1 MLIRL
6 LIYIPL
12 VAFLAVLQSAI
23 VRLFPAVNYQP
34 DLLTVLIVFLA
45 HREGRVVGQSVG
57 FLGGI
62 LEDSIGLAPFGFHT
76 LVRTALGYIMGFN
89 REWRVEES
97 PIAALLLVVIGYVV
111 QIVLYTLL
119 GTVASYSASITS
131 TLSIQSIREGVLTV
145 LVTPICFAL
154 FNFLPTS
161 RSHAEEITR
170 GIDS

>member
-97 PIAALLLVVIGYVV
+97 PIAALFTCSYRVCGANSTLHALGHRRLLFCQYHQHPQYPIYTRRSAHRIGYPH
-111 QIVLYTLL
+111 LF
-119 GTVASYSASITS
+119 
-131 TLSIQSIREGVLTV
+131 R
-145 LVTPICFAL
+145 AL
-154 FNFLPTS
+154 
-161 RSHAEEITR
+161 
-170 GIDS
+170 